1 MGPSPFAPLP
11 VKLSQTGYGALLGA
25 DAAGG
30 FPFKIEGDEVFPWLG
45 LGGGHKGCFWKDG
58 AISAPIRH

>member
-11 VKLSQTGYGALLGA
+11 VKFSQTGYGALLVT

-30 FPFKIEGDEVFPWLG
+30 FSFKIEGDEVFPWLG
-45 LGGGHKGCFWKDG
+45 LGGGHKGCF
-58 AISAPIRH
+58 